1 MKLKIV
7 LSLFCLFYISSI
19 ILLSADLYT
28 PGESAGKVLR
38 AILELLTIP
47 VVLAVPAQ
55 VVSCGFLYFRTDSSG
70 KSGFLAPLIINLIS
84 LIIMIVATLAGI

>member
-1 MKLKIV
+1 MQLKVV
-7 LSLFCLFYISSI
+7 LSLFCLFYISAI

-28 PGESAGKVLR
+28 PAESAGKVLR

-55 VVSCGFLYFRTDSSG
+55 VVSYGFLYFRTDSSG

-84 LIIMIVATLAGI
+84 LLIMIVATFAGI

>member
-7 LSLFCLFYISSI
+7 LSLFCLFYILSI

-28 PGESAGKVLR
+28 PAESAGKVLR

-47 VVLAVPAQ
+47 VVLAVLAQ
-55 VVSCGFLYFRTDSSG
+55 VVIYAFLYFRTDSSG

-84 LIIMIVATLAGI
+84 LLIMIVATFAGI